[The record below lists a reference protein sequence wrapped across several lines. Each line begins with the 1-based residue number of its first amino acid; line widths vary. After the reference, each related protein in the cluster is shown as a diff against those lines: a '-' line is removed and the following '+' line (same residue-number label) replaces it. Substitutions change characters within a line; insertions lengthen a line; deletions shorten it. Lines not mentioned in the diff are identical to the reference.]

1 LQARSNDPECPDHCE
16 RAESR
21 EAGRQAGERPDGHAE
36 HGATGGKYQGVVYS
50 AGSLGPEVLVMS
62 KNTSVTL
69 GDHFQTFVDDRVQT
83 GRYASASEVVRAG
96 LRLLEEHE
104 TRVDALRKA
113 LQEGEDSGL
122 ADYSLQGLIEELD
135 AENAR

>member
-1 LQARSNDPECPDHCE
+1 MGSQ
-16 RAESR
+16 
-21 EAGRQAGERPDGHAE
+21 
-36 HGATGGKYQGVVYS
+36 YQMVVYI
-50 AGSLGPEVLVMS
+50 GISLSHEVLVMP

-69 GDHFQTFVDDRVQT
+69 GDHFETFVDNRVQT

-113 LQEGEDSGL
+113 LQEGEDRGL

-135 AENAR
+135 AENAS

>member
-1 LQARSNDPECPDHCE
+1 MTGELGRRLGGRLDGL
-16 RAESR
+16 AELGTKGS
-21 EAGRQAGERPDGHAE
+21 
-36 HGATGGKYQGVVYS
+36 KYQEVVYV
-50 AGSLGPEVLVMS
+50 GRLLSLEVLAMP

-69 GDHFQTFVDDRVQT
+69 GDHFETFVDNRVQT
-83 GRYASASEVVRAG
+83 GRYVSASEVVRAG

-135 AENAR
+135 TEDAR

>member
-1 LQARSNDPECPDHCE
+1 
-16 RAESR
+16 
-21 EAGRQAGERPDGHAE
+21 
-36 HGATGGKYQGVVYS
+36 
-50 AGSLGPEVLVMS
+50 MS

-69 GDHFQTFVDDRVQT
+69 GSHFETFVDSRVQT

-135 AENAR
+135 AEGPR